1 MATKIRPLVFKINE
15 PEGFTF
21 SYADKAY
28 EGTMSSGYFANWQ
41 SPTYPE
47 AYQGEGKHV
56 RVVVSEDI
64 PNMGLFQI
72 RYMPSIDGNNG
83 SMCYEINVSSTG
95 NTIVAGTYEGTLTA
109 NPATTMLG
117 VYIGITIQ
125 GPNPPSIEDFLS
137 KVTITILD

>member
-21 SYADKAY
+21 NYADKAH
-28 EGTMSSGYFANWQ
+28 EGTLDSGYFANWQ

-64 PNMGLFQI
+64 PNMGVFQI
-72 RYMPSIDGNNG
+72 RYMPSIDGSNG
-83 SMCYEINVSSTG
+83 SQCYSINADS
-95 NTIVAGTYEGTLTA
+95 NFTIAAGTYEGTLTA
-109 NPATTMLG
+109 NPATTALG
-117 VYIGITIQ
+117 VYIGITLQ
-125 GPNPPSIEDFLS
+125 GPSGVPTIQDFLS